1 MPDAGQTSIF
11 TPAPRADRVRSSL
24 IDWLDGAV
32 LVLLVLSAAVF
43 VFGGFRESLGGVRLS
58 VRSADRIAILAL
70 VAAAVRHYIRPT
82 PSLISRLR
90 RGAARVRSS
99 EVFNATWPAFVATRA
114 AVLLVGYLAVVTIGI
129 VPGTE
134 RFRVS
139 GDGIE
144 SLLARW
150 DAQWYLSIAQVGY
163 QWNGNVEQEQNVVF
177 FPAFPTAIRVFGP
190 IVGDRWLLAG
200 LCLALAA
207 FLLALMYV
215 YRLARQFLSAERARA
230 AVWLLATYPFAVY
243 YSAPYTESFYLLGAV
258 ATLFHASR
266 AEYWRAAAWGLF
278 LALCRPNGF
287 FIALPVALIVGRQ
300 LWMERRITVAA
311 VAACV
316 APGLG
321 VLAYTLFLYA
331 RFGDGLVWMKGQAAW
346 GRVFVGIGP
355 SVYALIFD
363 RLTVIVDE
371 GWSYYISTNPYDFIY
386 SCTALFVLASLW
398 PCARRFGLAYA
409 VFVAINILPPLLM
422 GGMMSIG
429 RMTSVLFPA
438 FLWLA
443 AAVPERH
450 LPTLAM
456 AFALGQGLIAALF
469 FTWRPVF

>member
-1 MPDAGQTSIF
+1 MIN
-11 TPAPRADRVRSSL
+11 
-24 IDWLDGAV
+24 WLDGSV
-32 LVLLVLSAAVF
+32 LVLLVLAAAVF
-43 VFGGFRESLGGVRLS
+43 VFGGFRESFAGVRVS
-58 VRSADRIAILAL
+58 VRSADRLFVLAL
-70 VAAAVRHYIRPT
+70 LLGTVRHVIRPR

-90 RGAARVRSS
+90 DGAARLHAS
-99 EVFNATWPAFVATRA
+99 EVFNAAWPAFVATRA
-114 AVLLVGYLAVVTIGI
+114 GVLLVGYLAVVTFGI

-139 GDGIE
+139 DSAVE
-144 SLLARW
+144 NLLARW
-150 DAQWYLSIAQVGY
+150 DAQWYLTIAQLGY

-177 FPAFPTAIRVFGP
+177 FPAYPAAMRVVGP
-190 IVGDRWLLAG
+190 VVGDQYLLAG
-200 LCLALAA
+200 LLLSLAA
-207 FLLALMYV
+207 FLLALMYL
-215 YRLARQFLSAERARA
+215 YRLARQFVSVERARA
-230 AVWLLATYPFAVY
+230 AVWLVAAYPFAVY

-258 ATLFHASR
+258 ATFFHVSR
-266 AEYWRAAAWGLF
+266 AEYWRAAGWGVF

-287 FIALPVALIVGRQ
+287 FIALPVALIVARQ
-300 LWMERRITVAA
+300 VWVEKRISAAA
-311 VAACV
+311 VAACM
-316 APGLG
+316 APGVG

-331 RFGDGLVWMKGQAAW
+331 TFGDGLAWMKGQAAW

-355 SVYALIFD
+355 SVYALVFD
-363 RLTVIVDE
+363 RVDVIVAE
-371 GWSYYISTNPYDFIY
+371 GWGYYVSSNPYDFIY

-443 AAVPERH
+443 AVVPERQ
-450 LPTLAM
+450 LPALAM